1 MRLSELQDKDVV
13 NIQDGKRI
21 GNIIDVKID
30 NEGRTIGILVERYKF
45 FVSMFNNNVVE
56 IKWHQIEKIGKD
68 VILVNIN
75 Y

>member
-13 NIQDGKRI
+13 NIVDGKRI

-30 NEGRTIGILVERYKF
+30 ADGKTTGLIVEKYKF
-45 FVSMFNNNVVE
+45 IISMFNNNVVE
-56 IKWHQIEKIGKD
+56 IKWQQIEKIGKD